1 VRRLGVPV
9 AILVAAALAVGAWPY
24 FVANRTA
31 SAVAAG
37 VPTAAP
43 VNRDDL
49 TRDAQ
54 VAFWEHAVGQRLR
67 GDVLSPRNL
76 SEQYLQRYRER
87 GDLGDAVRALA
98 MAQREERVAP
108 HAPQADGAMASALLV
123 LHRFAEARAYVRD
136 AERNSAPDAPELLT
150 REAALDMELGQYDAV
165 PHLLARIKEADRD
178 ISSETVEARYD
189 ELTGHLAAAGGLL
202 QRAMADYDAHY
213 PEASAQARAWYH
225 YRAGEVAFELGHV
238 DEAVADERTAL
249 DMFPNLAPAD
259 NALAR
264 FELARHRWR
273 DALDAATKGSDIV
286 PLPETLGYKADAE
299 RGLGDA
305 GAAAQTQDLIVAIER
320 IGNAYRVNDRLI
332 AIYYSEHG
340 IRLDDALR
348 IARREIAVR
357 HDEIYAQD
365 ALAWA
370 AAMDGHW
377 DEARAAMT
385 RAIRYDTED
394 ARLQFHAGIIALHF
408 GRRAEA
414 RRRLER
420 ALALNPEFHPVYAT
434 EARTTLARLR

>member
-1 VRRLGVPV
+1 MPRASVFIAL
-9 AILVAAALAVGAWPY
+9 IVAAAGAVAAWPY
-24 FVANRTA
+24 FVANQTA

-54 VAFWEHAVGQRLR
+54 VAFWEHAVGQRLSN
-67 GDVLSPRNL
+67 DVLSPRNL

-87 GDLGDAVRALA
+87 GDLGDAIRALA

-108 HAPQADGAMASALLV
+108 HSPLANGAMAASLLV
-123 LHRFAEARAYVRD
+123 LHRFTEARAYVRD
-136 AERNSAPDAPELLT
+136 AERHSAPDAPELLT
-150 REAALDMELGQYDAV
+150 REAGLDMELGEYARV
-165 PHLLARIKEADRD
+165 APLLARIKPADRD
-178 ISSETVEARYD
+178 ISYETTQSRSD
-189 ELTGHLAAAGGLL
+189 ELTGHLAAADGLL
-202 QRAMADYDAHY
+202 KRATIDYDAHY

-225 YRAGEVAFELGHV
+225 YREGELAFEGGRI
-238 DEAVADERTAL
+238 DEAVADERAAL
-249 DMFPNLAPAD
+249 AMFPALALAD

-264 FELARHRWR
+264 FELARHHWR
-273 DALDAATKGSDIV
+273 EALDAATAGANLV
-286 PLPETLGYKADAE
+286 PLPETLGYEADAQ
-299 RGLGDA
+299 RGLGNQS
-305 GAAAQTQDLIVAIER
+305 AAAQTQDLIVAIER

-365 ALAWA
+365 TLAWA

-377 DEARAAMT
+377 NEARAAMS
-385 RAIRYDTED
+385 RATRYDTED
-394 ARLQFHAGIIALHF
+394 ARLQFHAGMIALHF
-408 GRRAEA
+408 GDKTEGKA
-414 RRRLER
+414 RLER
-420 ALALNPEFHPVYAT
+420 ALALNPEFHPVYAD
-434 EARTTLARLR
+434 EARAVLATLR